1 MNSEILPRRI
11 LRNFSGEECKCV
23 EKVTIPSDRKIL
35 YHGSRS
41 GIVGEPRCDMSRT
54 TCDFGVGFY
63 TGTSSH
69 QAQGVLRSS
78 KSGVFCT
85 LYCDIS
91 DLSVYE
97 FKDANTWALYVGIN
111 RGYINISQIP
121 KFKPIFED
129 IASHDVIVGAIADDK
144 MQDIFPEFMGGTI
157 TDKVLTECLKS
168 VKSGNQW
175 VFKTAKACSQIEIVT
190 FNNVTDA
197 QLQTIRQTQRNL
209 MSDIDMKVSNIKKLY
224 RRTGRFVDEIME
236 DYK

>member
-11 LRNFSGEECKCV
+11 LRNFSDEECKCV
-23 EKVTIPSDRKIL
+23 EKVTIPGDRKIL

-41 GIVGEPRCDMSRT
+41 GIVGEPRCDMSRP

-69 QAQGVLRSS
+69 QVQGVLRGS

-97 FKDANTWALYVGIN
+97 FTNANLWALYVGIN

-129 IASHDVIVGAIADDK
+129 ISSHDVIVGAIADDK
-144 MQDIFPEFMGGTI
+144 MQDIFPEFMNGLL
-157 TDKVLTECLKS
+157 TDKVLAECLKS
-168 VKSGNQW
+168 VNLGIQW

-190 FNNVTDA
+190 FNNVTYE
-197 QLQTIRQTQRNL
+197 QLQIIRQTQRNL
-209 MSDIDMKVSNIKKLY
+209 MSDIDMKVSDIKKLY